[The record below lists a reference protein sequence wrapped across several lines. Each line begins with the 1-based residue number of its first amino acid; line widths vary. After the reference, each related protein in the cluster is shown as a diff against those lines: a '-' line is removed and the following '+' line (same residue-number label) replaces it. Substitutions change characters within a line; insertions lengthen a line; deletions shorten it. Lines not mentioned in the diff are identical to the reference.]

1 MSFHYSDVG
10 MVRT

>member
-1 MSFHYSDVG
+1 MEYDVG